1 MFDPRTSCEER
12 DTIVGLSDNGVSQC
26 ERSAGTPAVNISVEA
41 TSTPSSVGVMCDENV
56 IIRVCWISNTLC
68 ENEDQI
74 GTIVIARLGVIR
86 RKELMQMM
94 AAMTVTTQWHAT
106 LASGATITYITEFM
120 GVRR

>member
-1 MFDPRTSCEER
+1 MFDPHTSCEER
-12 DTIVGLSDNGVSQC
+12 DTIVGYPIMGYRNVNDLQG
-26 ERSAGTPAVNISVEA
+26 VNISVEA

-86 RKELMQMM
+86 RKKLMQMM
-94 AAMTVTTQWHAT
+94 AEMTVTTQWHAT
-106 LASGATITYITEFM
+106 LASGANITYITEFM